1 MTDDRQEWWAAHPD
15 VRDVVDAAD
24 ALVLAACARDIGHT
38 AVEVPRYEVREH
50 PLPAGS
56 AALQRVIDTMDARS
70 DVWPSEVNVPDACV
84 ARVTSPDGHK
94 RTAVVVVL
102 RRGRTERAIV
112 VDTEAP

>member
-1 MTDDRQEWWAAHPD
+1 MTAPWWAAHPD

-38 AVEVPRYEVREH
+38 AVEVPRYEVRERV
-50 PLPAGS
+50 S
-56 AALQRVIDTMDARS
+56 DAARLVLCRVRGEVFVAH
-70 DVWPSEVNVPDACV
+70 DVWPSEINVPDACV

-112 VDTEAP
+112 VDTEAL

>member
-1 MTDDRQEWWAAHPD
+1 MTASWWAAHPD

-38 AVEVPRYEVREH
+38 AVEVPRYEVRE
-50 PLPAGS
+50 
-56 AALQRVIDTMDARS
+56 RVSDAARS
-70 DVWPSEVNVPDACV
+70 VLYRVQDEVFARSSGWPCERVTPSDTRV
-84 ARVTSPDGHK
+84 ARVTNPDGHK

>member
-1 MTDDRQEWWAAHPD
+1 MTAPWWAAHPD

-38 AVEVPRYEVREH
+38 AVEVPRYEARERVA
-50 PLPAGS
+50 PAAG
-56 AALQRVIDTMDARS
+56 AALDRLHVALLSQRAA
-70 DVWPSEVNVPDACV
+70 WPSEVDVPDACV

-102 RRGRTERAIV
+102 RCGRTERAIV
-112 VDTEAP
+112 VDAEAP